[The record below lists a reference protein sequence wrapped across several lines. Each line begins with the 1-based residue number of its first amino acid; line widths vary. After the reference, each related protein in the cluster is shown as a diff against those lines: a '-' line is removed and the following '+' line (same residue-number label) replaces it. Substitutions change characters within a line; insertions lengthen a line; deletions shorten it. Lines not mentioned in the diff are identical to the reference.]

1 MEHTGHIRIDR
12 KVIPYHLKDKT
23 VHLIPNNAYA
33 CLIPG
38 DVREKEVIKGVTT
51 GNREVAFVGCRYNDI
66 SLGYKAL
73 VISDCNTGLYSGI
86 TKFDRICFEGKP
98 VNVFAGPGRAF
109 ISESGFDISERMKSI
124 TPKKWEDINI
134 SSQVIINSDRIN
146 IGVNFSFWHN
156 LKYAETS
163 MGDAIPK
170 FTLEFQRTVNI
181 KRLPHVYLMVYDFF
195 CFLNFCR
202 NIYFDKITLQQKEND
217 KFRTIAT
224 VYVNSE
230 NDDDY
235 DRNEHNSIISQDC
248 KFYLPEL
255 FKTVALRRNQKIYD
269 NFYIPKNSKEAS
281 IVSYEKFLACAL
293 SLESEYNRLYPTKR
307 KDNNLY
313 ADVYKVFE
321 KSADELETLFTAIK
335 ENKLTPE
342 EFKEIYFG
350 KVNNEYNS
358 LKKSI
363 SKTKI
368 RKMDGYFEKI
378 KDALTKIDYSLA
390 EKYKNAL
397 VNNWEYIQP
406 VVDKMS
412 RANKVEFPSA
422 SEAGK
427 EFADFRNGIAHGNPQ
442 EIEPLHVVLYEVAR
456 ALIYTMVLKKAN
468 ADDDS
473 IKTVINKLF

>member
-51 GNREVAFVGCRYNDI
+51 GKREVAFVGCRYNDI

-134 SSQVIINSDRIN
+134 SSQVIINSDRID

-230 NDDDY
+230 NDEDY

-321 KSADELETLFTAIK
+321 KSADELETLFTAIE

-378 KDALTKIDYSLA
+378 KGALTKIDYSLA

-427 EFADFRNGIAHGNPQ
+427 EFADFRNGIAHGNPK

>member
-12 KVIPYHLKDKT
+12 KVIPYHLKDET
-23 VHLIPNNAYA
+23 VHLIPNNTYA

-163 MGDAIPK
+163 MGDAVPK

-195 CFLNFCR
+195 CFLNFSR
-202 NIYFDKITLQQKEND
+202 NIYFDKITLQKKEND
-217 KFRTIAT
+217 KFRTFAT

-230 NDDDY
+230 KDDDY

-248 KFYLPEL
+248 KAYLAEL

-281 IVSYEKFLACAL
+281 TVSYEKFLACAL

-307 KDNNLY
+307 KDNSLY

-321 KSADELETLFTAIK
+321 KSADELETLFIAIK

-363 SKTKI
+363 SKTKM
-368 RKMDGYFEKI
+368 RKTDGYFKKI

-442 EIEPLHVVLYEVAR
+442 EIKPLHVVLYEVAR

>member
-335 ENKLTPE
+335 ENKLTSE

>member
-73 VISDCNTGLYSGI
+73 VILDCNTGLYSGI

>member
-1 MEHTGHIRIDR
+1 M
-12 KVIPYHLKDKT
+12 
-23 VHLIPNNAYA
+23 
-33 CLIPG
+33 
-38 DVREKEVIKGVTT
+38 
-51 GNREVAFVGCRYNDI
+51 
-66 SLGYKAL
+66 
-73 VISDCNTGLYSGI
+73 ISDCNTGLYSGI

>member
-335 ENKLTPE
+335 ENKLTSE

-427 EFADFRNGIAHGNPQ
+427 EFANFRNGIAHGNPQ
-442 EIEPLHVVLYEVAR
+442 EIERLHVVLYEVAR

>member
-1 MEHTGHIRIDR
+1 M
-12 KVIPYHLKDKT
+12 
-23 VHLIPNNAYA
+23 
-33 CLIPG
+33 
-38 DVREKEVIKGVTT
+38 
-51 GNREVAFVGCRYNDI
+51 
-66 SLGYKAL
+66 
-73 VISDCNTGLYSGI
+73 
-86 TKFDRICFEGKP
+86 
-98 VNVFAGPGRAF
+98 FAGPGRAF

-146 IGVNFSFWHN
+146 MGVNFSFWHN

>member
-1 MEHTGHIRIDR
+1 M
-12 KVIPYHLKDKT
+12 
-23 VHLIPNNAYA
+23 
-33 CLIPG
+33 
-38 DVREKEVIKGVTT
+38 
-51 GNREVAFVGCRYNDI
+51 
-66 SLGYKAL
+66 
-73 VISDCNTGLYSGI
+73 ISDCNTGLYSGI

-134 SSQVIINSDRIN
+134 SSQVSINSDRIN

-181 KRLPHVYLMVYDFF
+181 KKLPYVYLMVYDFF

-248 KFYLPEL
+248 KSYLPEL

-281 IVSYEKFLACAL
+281 VVSYEKFLACAL

-307 KDNNLY
+307 KDNDLY

>member
-230 NDDDY
+230 NDDNY

-335 ENKLTPE
+335 ENKLTSE

-442 EIEPLHVVLYEVAR
+442 EIERLHVVLYEVAR

>member
-397 VNNWEYIQP
+397 VNNWEYIRP

>member
-134 SSQVIINSDRIN
+134 SSQVIINSDRID

-230 NDDDY
+230 NDEDY

-321 KSADELETLFTAIK
+321 KSADELETLFTAIE

-378 KDALTKIDYSLA
+378 KGALTKIDYSLA

-427 EFADFRNGIAHGNPQ
+427 EFADFRNGIAHGNPK

>member
-1 MEHTGHIRIDR
+1 M
-12 KVIPYHLKDKT
+12 
-23 VHLIPNNAYA
+23 
-33 CLIPG
+33 
-38 DVREKEVIKGVTT
+38 
-51 GNREVAFVGCRYNDI
+51 
-66 SLGYKAL
+66 
-73 VISDCNTGLYSGI
+73 
-86 TKFDRICFEGKP
+86 
-98 VNVFAGPGRAF
+98 FAGPGRAF

>member
-12 KVIPYHLKDKT
+12 KVIPYHLKDKK
-23 VHLIPNNAYA
+23 VHLIPNNTYA
-33 CLIPG
+33 CLKPG
-38 DVREKEVIKGVTT
+38 EIREKEVIKGATT
-51 GNREVAFVGCRYNDI
+51 GNREVAFVGCRYNNN

-98 VNVFAGPGRAF
+98 VNVFAGPGMAF

-134 SSQVIINSDRIN
+134 SSQVVINSDRIN

-170 FTLEFQRTVNI
+170 FTLEFQKALNI
-181 KRLPHVYLMVYDFF
+181 KRLPQIYLMVYDFF

-202 NIYFDKITLQQKEND
+202 NIYFEKITLQIKEND
-217 KFRTIAT
+217 KFRTSAT
-224 VYVNSE
+224 VYINSE

-235 DRNEHNSIISQDC
+235 DRNENTSIISQDC
-248 KFYLPEL
+248 KSYLPEL

-269 NFYIPKNSKEAS
+269 NFYIPKNSKEALT
-281 IVSYEKFLACAL
+281 VSYEKFLACAL
-293 SLESEYNRLYPTKR
+293 SLESEYDRLYPTK
-307 KDNNLY
+307 KEDNNLY
-313 ADVYKVFE
+313 ADVYEVFQN
-321 KSADELETLFTAIK
+321 SADELEMLFIAIK
-335 ENKLTPE
+335 ENKLTSE
-342 EFKEIYFG
+342 EFKKLYFG
-350 KVNNEYNS
+350 KVDNEYNS
-358 LKKSI
+358 LVKNLSQTKK
-363 SKTKI
+363 K
-368 RKMDGYFEKI
+368 KMNGYCEKV
-378 KDALTKIDYSLA
+378 KEALSKIDYSLA

-397 VNNWEYIQP
+397 TNNLEYIQP
-406 VVDKMS
+406 VVDKMC
-412 RANKVEFPSA
+412 RANKVEFPSV

-427 EFADFRNGIAHGNPQ
+427 KFAEFRNGIAHGNPQ

-456 ALIYTMVLKKAN
+456 ALIYTMVLKQAN

-473 IKTVINKLF
+473 IKNVINKLF

>member
-23 VHLIPNNAYA
+23 VHLIPNNTYA

-293 SLESEYNRLYPTKR
+293 SLGR
-307 KDNNLY
+307 
-313 ADVYKVFE
+313 
-321 KSADELETLFTAIK
+321 
-335 ENKLTPE
+335 
-342 EFKEIYFG
+342 
-350 KVNNEYNS
+350 
-358 LKKSI
+358 
-363 SKTKI
+363 
-368 RKMDGYFEKI
+368 
-378 KDALTKIDYSLA
+378 
-390 EKYKNAL
+390 
-397 VNNWEYIQP
+397 
-406 VVDKMS
+406 
-412 RANKVEFPSA
+412 
-422 SEAGK
+422 
-427 EFADFRNGIAHGNPQ
+427 
-442 EIEPLHVVLYEVAR
+442 
-456 ALIYTMVLKKAN
+456 
-468 ADDDS
+468 
-473 IKTVINKLF
+473 

>member
-1 MEHTGHIRIDR
+1 M
-12 KVIPYHLKDKT
+12 
-23 VHLIPNNAYA
+23 
-33 CLIPG
+33 
-38 DVREKEVIKGVTT
+38 
-51 GNREVAFVGCRYNDI
+51 
-66 SLGYKAL
+66 
-73 VISDCNTGLYSGI
+73 
-86 TKFDRICFEGKP
+86 
-98 VNVFAGPGRAF
+98 
-109 ISESGFDISERMKSI
+109 
-124 TPKKWEDINI
+124 
-134 SSQVIINSDRIN
+134 
-146 IGVNFSFWHN
+146 
-156 LKYAETS
+156 
-163 MGDAIPK
+163 
-170 FTLEFQRTVNI
+170 
-181 KRLPHVYLMVYDFF
+181 
-195 CFLNFCR
+195 
-202 NIYFDKITLQQKEND
+202 
-217 KFRTIAT
+217 
-224 VYVNSE
+224 
-230 NDDDY
+230 
-235 DRNEHNSIISQDC
+235 
-248 KFYLPEL
+248 
-255 FKTVALRRNQKIYD
+255 
-269 NFYIPKNSKEAS
+269 
-281 IVSYEKFLACAL
+281 SYEKFLACAL

-307 KDNNLY
+307 KDNDLY

>member
-335 ENKLTPE
+335 ENKLTSE

-442 EIEPLHVVLYEVAR
+442 EIERLHVVLYEVAR

>member
-23 VHLIPNNAYA
+23 VHLIPNNTYA

-235 DRNEHNSIISQDC
+235 DRNEHNSIRSQDC

>member
-1 MEHTGHIRIDR
+1 M
-12 KVIPYHLKDKT
+12 
-23 VHLIPNNAYA
+23 
-33 CLIPG
+33 
-38 DVREKEVIKGVTT
+38 
-51 GNREVAFVGCRYNDI
+51 
-66 SLGYKAL
+66 
-73 VISDCNTGLYSGI
+73 ISDCNTGLYSGI

-134 SSQVIINSDRIN
+134 SSQVSINSDRIN

-181 KRLPHVYLMVYDFF
+181 KRLPYVYLMVYDFF

-248 KFYLPEL
+248 KSYLPEL

-281 IVSYEKFLACAL
+281 VVSYEKFLACAL

-307 KDNNLY
+307 KDNDLY

-442 EIEPLHVVLYEVAR
+442 EIEPLYVVLYEVAR

>member
-1 MEHTGHIRIDR
+1 
-12 KVIPYHLKDKT
+12 
-23 VHLIPNNAYA
+23 
-33 CLIPG
+33 
-38 DVREKEVIKGVTT
+38 
-51 GNREVAFVGCRYNDI
+51 
-66 SLGYKAL
+66 
-73 VISDCNTGLYSGI
+73 
-86 TKFDRICFEGKP
+86 
-98 VNVFAGPGRAF
+98 
-109 ISESGFDISERMKSI
+109 
-124 TPKKWEDINI
+124 
-134 SSQVIINSDRIN
+134 
-146 IGVNFSFWHN
+146 
-156 LKYAETS
+156 

-181 KRLPHVYLMVYDFF
+181 KRLPHVYLMEYDFF

>member
-224 VYVNSE
+224 VYINSE

-281 IVSYEKFLACAL
+281 RVSYEKFLACAL